1 MKRNKNYILF
11 IMGRWERET
20 EIISEVI
27 EVLSPITEEFSDIR
41 YVHSET
47 SLVCLFRSKENF
59 QEIDN
64 YLKEELMDTIDIYI
78 LQPRSRKFGIRM
90 DGDMEKHL
98 LGKSRY
104 QDLAD
109 IILEDIE
116 MLEDIHDVIGMN
128 LGKGETKDKDKRI
141 TIHDKKP
148 LTLNGILEKVYETGI
163 DSLTDKEKK
172 FLDEESKK

>member
-11 IMGRWERET
+11 IMGYWDRDT

-41 YVHSET
+41 YVHSES
-47 SLVCLFRSKENF
+47 SLVCLFRSKEDF
-59 QEIDN
+59 QMIDN
-64 YLKEELMDTIDIYI
+64 YFREEFAELVDMYI
-78 LQPRSRKFGIRM
+78 FQPRSRKFGIRM
-90 DGDMEKHL
+90 DGDLEKHL
-98 LGKSRY
+98 MGNSKY

-116 MLEDIHDVIGMN
+116 MLGDINDIIGKT
-128 LGKGETKDKDKRI
+128 LSDSETNHEDKR
-141 TIHDKKP
+141 TKIHDKKL
-148 LTLNGILEKVYETGI
+148 LTLNGVLEKVYDTGI
-163 DSLTDKEKK
+163 GSLTDEEKK